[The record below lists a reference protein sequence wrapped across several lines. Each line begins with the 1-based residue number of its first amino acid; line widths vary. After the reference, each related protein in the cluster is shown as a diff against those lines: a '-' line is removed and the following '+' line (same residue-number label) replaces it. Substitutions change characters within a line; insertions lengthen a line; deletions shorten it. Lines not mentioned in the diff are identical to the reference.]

1 MKKFNLDNKFLQ
13 WLVLF
18 ILAFIWGSSFILM
31 KKGLEVY
38 SHTIV
43 AALRISIA
51 FLFLLPFAL
60 KHITKTERKY
70 WKYLIATGLLGNGIP
85 AFLFTLAQTEISS
98 SLSGMLNSLVPI
110 FALIVG
116 AILFKQR
123 VKKFQL
129 IGVAI
134 GLIGAIGLIV
144 SNGVELG
151 NSNTN
156 YSFLVVLATICYAL
170 SVNII
175 KVHLKEINAIAITSL
190 AFLTIGPISI
200 IYLLNSDFL
209 EITML
214 NPHSSNALLYI
225 TLLAIFGTALSVIL
239 FNLLIKRTTAIFASS
254 VTYLIPVFAIMWG
267 VFVGELLTLAHFI
280 SIAIILLGIYFI
292 NSSR

>member
-1 MKKFNLDNKFLQ
+1 MSKFNLDNKLLQ

-18 ILAFIWGSSFILM
+18 VLAFIWGSSFILM

-51 FLFLLPFAL
+51 FLFLLPFAF
-60 KHITKTERKY
+60 KQINKIKRKY
-70 WKYLIATGLLGNGIP
+70 WKYLIASGFLGNGVP

-129 IGVAI
+129 IGVTI
-134 GLIGAIGLIV
+134 GLIGAIGLIA
-144 SNGVELG
+144 SNGLNLE
-151 NSNTN
+151 NSNNN
-156 YSFLVVLATICYAL
+156 YSFLVVIATMCYAF

-175 KVHLKEINAIAITSL
+175 KVHLKEIKAIAITSL
-190 AFLTIGPISI
+190 SFLTIGPFTI
-200 IYLLNSDFL
+200 IYILSTDFI
-209 EITML
+209 EITIT
-214 NPHSSNALLYI
+214 SAYATNALIYI
-225 TLLAIFGTALSVIL
+225 GLLAILGTAISVIL
-239 FNLLIKRTTAIFASS
+239 FNLLIKRTTALFASS

-267 VFVGELLTLAHFI
+267 ILAGEILTFYHLI
-280 SIAIILLGIYFI
+280 SISVILLGIYFI
-292 NSSR
+292 NKIG